1 MAKHKT
7 LHKQF
12 DQGRF
17 DFMGKGPL
25 FVAISI
31 LSVLASLVLIATQGL
46 KYGIDF
52 VGGTEIQ
59 VKFSEAISTGELRD
73 ELAKMG
79 FKDAAVQKFG
89 SDNEYLLRFEAP
101 RSTNDK
107 EANVFAEQ
115 MIDKVT
121 TGIRT
126 DFAKYGPDIRRVDS
140 VGPQIGAELKRN
152 GLLAAFYSFLIILI
166 YVGLRFDFKYAP
178 GAVLC
183 LVHDAIITLGIFA
196 LLGKQVN
203 VQIMA
208 AILTIIGYSI
218 NDTIINY
225 DRVRENEALY
235 RDADIKALI
244 NRSVNDVLSRTILT
258 AGTTLLSVGA
268 LYFLAGGVIEDFA
281 LTLGIGV
288 IVGTYSTVY
297 VASPLLMFFDRLQSK
312 RPVAVAAKQA

>member
-1 MAKHKT
+1 M
-7 LHKQF
+7 HKQF

-17 DFMGKGPL
+17 DFMGKGPF
-25 FVAISI
+25 FVTISI
-31 LSVLASLVLIATQGL
+31 VAVLVSLALIATKGL

-52 VGGTEIQ
+52 AGGTEIQ

-73 ELAKMG
+73 ELTKMG
-79 FKDAAVQKFG
+79 FQDAAVQKFG
-89 SDNEYLLRFEAP
+89 TDNEYLLRFEAP
-101 RSTNDK
+101 PSADDQ
-107 EANVFAEQ
+107 EANVVAEQ

-121 TGIRT
+121 AGIRT

-140 VGPQIGAELKRN
+140 VGPQVGAELKRN
-152 GLLAAFYSFLIILI
+152 GILAAFYSFLIILI

-183 LVHDAIITLGIFA
+183 LVHDAIVTLGVYA

-208 AILTIIGYSI
+208 AILTIIGFSI
-218 NDTIINY
+218 NDTIIIY

-235 RDADIKALI
+235 RDVGVRALI
-244 NRSVNDVLSRTILT
+244 NRSVNDTLSRTILT
-258 AGTTLLSVGA
+258 SGTVMLSIA
-268 LYFLAGGVIEDFA
+268 SLYFLAGGVIEDLAF
-281 LTLGIGV
+281 TLGIGV
-288 IVGTYSTVY
+288 LVGSYSTIY